1 MNNFC
6 DVNLIKVLTGIRRCA
21 KSILLTEI
29 KKEKTNSC
37 IPRKYS
43 L

>member
-1 MNNFC
+1 MDNIC
-6 DVNLIKVLTGIRRCA
+6 DVDLINVLKGIRRRG

-37 IPRKYS
+37 IPRKHS

>member
-1 MNNFC
+1 MDNIC
-6 DVNLIKVLTGIRRCA
+6 DVDLINVLKGIRRRA
-21 KSILLTEI
+21 KSVLLTEI

-37 IPRKYS
+37 IPRKHS